1 MHLGMPHAFDR
12 PIGDRRLPPGKEH
25 MAVER
30 STRISVIDVIDRVV
44 DKGIVIEYE
53 AHVSMLGIDLWTT
66 IEGHV
71 VMASIDTF
79 IRYAPALRKTERLLA
94 RFPE

>member
-1 MHLGMPHAFDR
+1 
-12 PIGDRRLPPGKEH
+12 

-30 STRISVIDVIDRVV
+30 STRISVIDVIDRVI

>member
-1 MHLGMPHAFDR
+1 
-12 PIGDRRLPPGKEH
+12 

-30 STRISVIDVIDRVV
+30 STRVSAIDVIDRVM

-66 IEGHV
+66 IEAHV

-79 IRYAPALRKTERLLA
+79 IRYTPALRKAGRLLA

>member
-1 MHLGMPHAFDR
+1 
-12 PIGDRRLPPGKEH
+12 
-25 MAVER
+25 MALER
-30 STRISVIDVIDRVV
+30 STRISVVDVIDRVM

-66 IEGHV
+66 IEAHV

-79 IRYAPALRKTERLLA
+79 IRYAPALRNTGRLLA

>member
-1 MHLGMPHAFDR
+1 M
-12 PIGDRRLPPGKEH
+12 
-25 MAVER
+25 
-30 STRISVIDVIDRVV
+30 

-66 IEGHV
+66 IEAHV

-79 IRYAPALRKTERLLA
+79 IRYAPALRKAGRLLA